1 MKYKILLFLIL
12 LAPFVA
18 RAQTCIVDDT
28 LWLQPR
34 TGVVIRNN
42 ADIAP
47 CMNAV
52 LTGEKMKIIYAD
64 NDDASI
70 HANELRQWLLALGLP
85 ATNIALDK
93 TNTTESI
100 RLESYH
106 D

>member
-1 MKYKILLFLIL
+1 MKHKILLFIIL
-12 LAPFVA
+12 LAPFAA
-18 RAQTCIVDDT
+18 RAQICIVDDT

-34 TGVVIRNN
+34 TGVIIRDN

-47 CMNAV
+47 CINAV

-70 HANELRQWLLALGLP
+70 HANELRQWFLALGLP
-85 ATNIALDK
+85 AIKITLDK

-100 RLESYH
+100 RLENYH